1 MRVVLALILFVAV
14 ASAIP
19 QTKVHIN
26 CSPDPAM
33 NSKYV
38 LRFFL
43 STQSQRSNSLLNFV
57 SNLEF
62 FVESSE
68 QLLF

>member
-26 CSPDPAM
+26 CSPDPTM
-33 NSKYV
+33 NSK
-38 LRFFL
+38 FCFAI
-43 STQSQRSNSLLNFV
+43 
-57 SNLEF
+57 F
-62 FVESSE
+62 FVNTITISKVK
-68 QLLF
+68 FFVKFRK